1 MSYSLLEV
9 VKVGRTAY
17 RMDDNKGRKRRSYL
31 CRNGQWYAKENF
43 PVMNSVEFNDSDW
56 PKIFPEGTL
65 LEDGYGCVYKVKNE
79 KVERIWV
86 PSSRALA
93 RIFG

>member
-1 MSYSLLEV
+1 MQERTV
-9 VKVGRTAY
+9 VCEGKLSRDEQCGV
-17 RMDDNKGRKRRSYL
+17 
-31 CRNGQWYAKENF
+31 
-43 PVMNSVEFNDSDW
+43 NDSDW